1 MARISLLLGVFGLVL
16 AGCGSDAPDANE
28 ATGSKATVSAADAAA
43 AYTRTCSM
51 CHGDDGRLM
60 LAGAPDLSVSEMS
73 REDRIALITYGK
85 GTMPPQKDVL
95 DAATIAAIADH
106 LETLRR

>member
-1 MARISLLLGVFGLVL
+1 
-16 AGCGSDAPDANE
+16 
-28 ATGSKATVSAADAAA
+28 
-43 AYTRTCSM
+43 
-51 CHGDDGRLM
+51 
-60 LAGAPDLSVSEMS
+60 MS